1 MADARHG
8 MPDRLRSPDTAQ
20 HRAGRV
26 PARPLPAE
34 CVVPELQ
41 KKLGLL
47 VRYGYF
53 ESFEAIAAALGRKP
67 KTVRR
72 WAHGDGTRDAG
83 RIPADSHERVI
94 RLLTGCLVPDVPEH
108 RALEIVLGPASLMAE
123 QLGAGVPR
131 SIRDFVA
138 AEGDAGACRL
148 FAAEEGEIGLIE
160 TDQERP
166 RARFRVEL
174 DGWFRIV
181 VGKDLR
187 RRNIVALQLT
197 SSTSGFVPHALEP
210 ATGHV
215 LLPGLKEDGGLAYM
229 RERRDNGVSRFAVI
243 GIGRPWPADIPADGT
258 RPLSEAL
265 LDRLGH
271 VYGQQPPEEREIHVA
286 TVDIR
291 KPG

>member
-1 MADARHG
+1 M
-8 MPDRLRSPDTAQ
+8 TKT
-20 HRAGRV
+20 
-26 PARPLPAE
+26 RPWPAE
-34 CVVPELQ
+34 GVVPELQ
-41 KKLGLL
+41 QKLGLL
-47 VRYGYF
+47 VRYGCF
-53 ESFEAIAAALGRKP
+53 PSFEAIAAELGRKP
-67 KTVRR
+67 KTVR
-72 WAHGDGTRDAG
+72 WWGHGDAARDGG
-83 RIPADSHERVI
+83 RVPADRYEQVLG
-94 RLLTGCLVPDVPEH
+94 LLTGCLVRHVPEH
-108 RALEIVLGPASLMAE
+108 RAREIALGPASAMEE
-123 QLGAGVPR
+123 QLRAGDPR
-131 SIRDFVA
+131 SIRDFIEREGNTHTGRLLVA
-138 AEGDAGACRL
+138 GV
-148 FAAEEGEIGLIE
+148 GEIGLIE